1 MHPFSPPRFSHK
13 YERRLLIFIM
23 GTTMGNEKEN
33 KQDRRRRFS
42 RESLTFK
49 INSCGG
55 KKNTGARRR
64 RIHYPLAFDTRRVAH
79 QVSSLA
85 NTAFQQHS
93 FHFTTHVHPTCL
105 SLEPDT
111 CSSFPPSTRLANGM
125 GEISPPLF
133 DLVPILDVESK
144 KSTHPV
150 CLHSCAVI
158 RLRVVRKGGGS
169 VFFLFRG

>member
-125 GEISPPLF
+125 GEISPSSLRSRSNPRRRIKEIDASGVLA
-133 DLVPILDVESK
+133 LVCCY
-144 KSTHPV
+144 STPG
-150 CLHSCAVI
+150 CSQ
-158 RLRVVRKGGGS
+158 G
-169 VFFLFRG
+169 RG